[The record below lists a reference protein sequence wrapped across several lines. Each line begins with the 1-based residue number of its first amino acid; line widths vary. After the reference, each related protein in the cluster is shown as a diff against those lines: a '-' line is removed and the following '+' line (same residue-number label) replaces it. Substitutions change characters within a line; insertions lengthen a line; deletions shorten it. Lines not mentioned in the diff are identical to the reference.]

1 MKLLP
6 GKITAPGPK
15 QVFRGPL
22 TGGDIIGVRGEPV
35 PAGDEPLLVPV
46 MLGGRPTGANGDLA
60 AARARFEDD
69 LSRLPAT
76 ARASRTP
83 DRHPCASVSGSWAY
97 ASASGLDSPTAI
109 GPHGLDWSG
118 WAGRLGG
125 RGRRG
130 CAGEALRLLDELA
143 EPLDGV
149 LVGAKVLALEG
160 LLGASVLLGLLLEDP
175 RQGG

>member
-1 MKLLP
+1 M
-6 GKITAPGPK
+6 
-15 QVFRGPL
+15 V
-22 TGGDIIGVRGEPV
+22 V
-35 PAGDEPLLVPV
+35 
-46 MLGGRPTGANGDLA
+46 
-60 AARARFEDD
+60 
-69 LSRLPAT
+69 
-76 ARASRTP
+76 
-83 DRHPCASVSGSWAY
+83 
-97 ASASGLDSPTAI
+97 
-109 GPHGLDWSG
+109 SG